1 MSPNVLS
8 RRVPASGRILA
19 SFAALFLLLG
29 ISGCRQGAGGGV
41 SKQPSGPPIVAVFLG
56 DSITAGY
63 RIGTAAA
70 FPALLEAEF
79 HEQGRAVRFLNAGVP
94 GDTTTSALE
103 RLGPLLDLEPDL
115 VVVELGAND
124 TLRSVPRS
132 TTFKNLVSIVD
143 QCRDAGAR
151 VILTG
156 TRFVYTHPAY
166 ERYVTRM
173 YERVAEETGV
183 ALLPDLLVGV
193 SGIPRM
199 SLPDGLH
206 PSRAGHKAIA
216 ATLEPVLSGELD
228 EIAKHKQG

>member
-1 MSPNVLS
+1 MYS
-8 RRVPASGRILA
+8 SGRILA
-19 SFAALFLLLG
+19 SIGAIVLLFVL
-29 ISGCRQGAGGGV
+29 SGCRQGGGDGG
-41 SKQPSGPPIVAVFLG
+41 SKPASGRPIVAVFLG

-79 HEQGRAVRFLNAGVP
+79 REQGRAVRFLNAGVP

-103 RLGPLLDLEPDL
+103 RLGSLLELEPDL

-124 TLRSVPRS
+124 TLKNVPRS
-132 TTFKNLVSIVD
+132 TTFKNLVSIVN

-151 VILTG
+151 VLLTG
-156 TRFVYTHPAY
+156 TRFVFTHPAY

-173 YERVAEETGV
+173 YEQVAKETDV
-183 ALLPDLLVGV
+183 ALLPDLLAGV

-199 SLPDGLH
+199 NLPDGIH

-216 ATLEPVLSGELD
+216 ATLKPVLSAELD
-228 EIAKHKQG
+228 EIAKQQQK